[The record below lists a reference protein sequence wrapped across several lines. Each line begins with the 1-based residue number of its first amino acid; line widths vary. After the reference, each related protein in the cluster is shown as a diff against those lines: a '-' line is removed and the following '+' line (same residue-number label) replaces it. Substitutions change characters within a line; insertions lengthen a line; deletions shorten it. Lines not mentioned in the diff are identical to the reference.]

1 MQLWDKLA
9 EYAKNFSSYRTTMD
23 FGDVAEILIIAVL
36 LYYTLV
42 WMKTTRAWIL
52 LKGLIVILAFL
63 LLAYFFRMT
72 TILWMAQ
79 NVLGFAV
86 TALIVV
92 LQPELRKA
100 LEELGKK
107 NIISSVLPFDNS
119 HRVNEEFSEK
129 TINEITKACVEM
141 GKVRTGALIVIEQKV
156 SLRDY
161 ERTGID
167 VDGIVTSQLLI
178 NIFEH
183 NTPLHDG
190 AVIIQGNRVVSA
202 TCYLPLSDNLGLSK
216 ELGTRHRAGVGIS
229 EITDSLTIIVSEE
242 TGKISVAYEGELER
256 NLDADSLRDRM
267 HKILNNPV
275 EEHKNLRIWKGRS
288 RDKKMKK
295 LLTRN
300 LGLKLASLLLAFVLW
315 FLVAQIYDPKDTV
328 TFNNIQVRLIN
339 TELLD
344 EEGKVYEVLDNSNL
358 VRVTVTGPQS
368 IVKSELRR
376 SDIVAEADMSK
387 LTDIN
392 TIAITYYCENISND
406 SVEIKGNHDS
416 VRLNVEDKTSKWI
429 KLESNTIGDVAS
441 GYMIGNVTL
450 DQTNIEVTGPK
461 SAISQVDHA
470 GVDINVTD
478 STTSLSANVDIK
490 LYDADDNEL
499 VLESVKKNVD
509 SAYMTVEVLATKEV
523 PVEIEY
529 MGVPEDGYMAT
540 GEVES
545 SVPTVR
551 IAGTVST
558 LVGISAITVPEDRM
572 NITGQSDNLVDIINL
587 KEYLPANVRL
597 ADKSF
602 DGKITATV
610 YIEPIVSKDL
620 TVAAENISVTGVPDG
635 MEAEITSTA
644 EEYNITVSGLSRD
657 VSILHDSSVTGILN
671 LTQWME
677 DNGVEELTP
686 GTYTIPVTFNLTE
699 DITVTPDINIH
710 IRLKNA
716 DADNQ

>member
-1 MQLWDKLA
+1 
-9 EYAKNFSSYRTTMD
+9 
-23 FGDVAEILIIAVL
+23 
-36 LYYTLV
+36 
-42 WMKTTRAWIL
+42 
-52 LKGLIVILAFL
+52 
-63 LLAYFFRMT
+63 
-72 TILWMAQ
+72 
-79 NVLGFAV
+79 
-86 TALIVV
+86 
-92 LQPELRKA
+92 
-100 LEELGKK
+100 
-107 NIISSVLPFDNS
+107 
-119 HRVNEEFSEK
+119 
-129 TINEITKACVEM
+129 
-141 GKVRTGALIVIEQKV
+141 
-156 SLRDY
+156 
-161 ERTGID
+161 
-167 VDGIVTSQLLI
+167 
-178 NIFEH
+178 
-183 NTPLHDG
+183 
-190 AVIIQGNRVVSA
+190 
-202 TCYLPLSDNLGLSK
+202 
-216 ELGTRHRAGVGIS
+216 
-229 EITDSLTIIVSEE
+229 
-242 TGKISVAYEGELER
+242 
-256 NLDADSLRDRM
+256 
-267 HKILNNPV
+267 
-275 EEHKNLRIWKGRS
+275 
-288 RDKKMKK
+288 MKK

-572 NITGQSDNLVDIINL
+572 NITGQTDNLVDIINL
-587 KEYLPANVRL
+587 KEYLPSNVRL

-657 VSILHDSSVTGILN
+657 VSILRDSGVPGILN

-686 GTYTIPVTFNLTE
+686 GTYTIPVTFNLAE

-716 DADNQ
+716 DTDNQ

>member
-686 GTYTIPVTFNLTE
+686 GTYTIPVTFNLAE

-716 DADNQ
+716 DTDNQ

>member
-1 MQLWDKLA
+1 
-9 EYAKNFSSYRTTMD
+9 
-23 FGDVAEILIIAVL
+23 
-36 LYYTLV
+36 
-42 WMKTTRAWIL
+42 
-52 LKGLIVILAFL
+52 
-63 LLAYFFRMT
+63 
-72 TILWMAQ
+72 
-79 NVLGFAV
+79 
-86 TALIVV
+86 
-92 LQPELRKA
+92 
-100 LEELGKK
+100 
-107 NIISSVLPFDNS
+107 
-119 HRVNEEFSEK
+119 
-129 TINEITKACVEM
+129 
-141 GKVRTGALIVIEQKV
+141 
-156 SLRDY
+156 
-161 ERTGID
+161 
-167 VDGIVTSQLLI
+167 
-178 NIFEH
+178 
-183 NTPLHDG
+183 
-190 AVIIQGNRVVSA
+190 
-202 TCYLPLSDNLGLSK
+202 
-216 ELGTRHRAGVGIS
+216 
-229 EITDSLTIIVSEE
+229 
-242 TGKISVAYEGELER
+242 
-256 NLDADSLRDRM
+256 
-267 HKILNNPV
+267 
-275 EEHKNLRIWKGRS
+275 
-288 RDKKMKK
+288 MKK

-677 DNGVEELTP
+677 DNSVEELTP
-686 GTYTIPVTFNLTE
+686 GNYTIPITFNLAE

-716 DADNQ
+716 DTNNQ

>member
-1 MQLWDKLA
+1 
-9 EYAKNFSSYRTTMD
+9 
-23 FGDVAEILIIAVL
+23 
-36 LYYTLV
+36 
-42 WMKTTRAWIL
+42 
-52 LKGLIVILAFL
+52 
-63 LLAYFFRMT
+63 
-72 TILWMAQ
+72 
-79 NVLGFAV
+79 
-86 TALIVV
+86 
-92 LQPELRKA
+92 
-100 LEELGKK
+100 
-107 NIISSVLPFDNS
+107 
-119 HRVNEEFSEK
+119 
-129 TINEITKACVEM
+129 
-141 GKVRTGALIVIEQKV
+141 
-156 SLRDY
+156 
-161 ERTGID
+161 
-167 VDGIVTSQLLI
+167 
-178 NIFEH
+178 
-183 NTPLHDG
+183 
-190 AVIIQGNRVVSA
+190 
-202 TCYLPLSDNLGLSK
+202 
-216 ELGTRHRAGVGIS
+216 
-229 EITDSLTIIVSEE
+229 
-242 TGKISVAYEGELER
+242 
-256 NLDADSLRDRM
+256 
-267 HKILNNPV
+267 
-275 EEHKNLRIWKGRS
+275 
-288 RDKKMKK
+288 MKK

-416 VRLNVEDKTSKWI
+416 ARLNVEEKTSKWS

-523 PVEIEY
+523 PVEIAY

-686 GTYTIPVTFNLTE
+686 GTYTIPVTFNLAE

-716 DADNQ
+716 DTDNQ

>member
-1 MQLWDKLA
+1 
-9 EYAKNFSSYRTTMD
+9 
-23 FGDVAEILIIAVL
+23 
-36 LYYTLV
+36 
-42 WMKTTRAWIL
+42 
-52 LKGLIVILAFL
+52 
-63 LLAYFFRMT
+63 
-72 TILWMAQ
+72 
-79 NVLGFAV
+79 
-86 TALIVV
+86 
-92 LQPELRKA
+92 
-100 LEELGKK
+100 
-107 NIISSVLPFDNS
+107 
-119 HRVNEEFSEK
+119 
-129 TINEITKACVEM
+129 
-141 GKVRTGALIVIEQKV
+141 
-156 SLRDY
+156 
-161 ERTGID
+161 
-167 VDGIVTSQLLI
+167 
-178 NIFEH
+178 
-183 NTPLHDG
+183 
-190 AVIIQGNRVVSA
+190 
-202 TCYLPLSDNLGLSK
+202 
-216 ELGTRHRAGVGIS
+216 
-229 EITDSLTIIVSEE
+229 
-242 TGKISVAYEGELER
+242 
-256 NLDADSLRDRM
+256 
-267 HKILNNPV
+267 
-275 EEHKNLRIWKGRS
+275 
-288 RDKKMKK
+288 MKK

-376 SDIVAEADMSK
+376 NDIVAEADMSK

-686 GTYTIPVTFNLTE
+686 GNYTIPITFNLAE

-716 DADNQ
+716 DTNNQ

>member
-1 MQLWDKLA
+1 
-9 EYAKNFSSYRTTMD
+9 
-23 FGDVAEILIIAVL
+23 
-36 LYYTLV
+36 
-42 WMKTTRAWIL
+42 
-52 LKGLIVILAFL
+52 
-63 LLAYFFRMT
+63 
-72 TILWMAQ
+72 
-79 NVLGFAV
+79 
-86 TALIVV
+86 
-92 LQPELRKA
+92 
-100 LEELGKK
+100 
-107 NIISSVLPFDNS
+107 
-119 HRVNEEFSEK
+119 
-129 TINEITKACVEM
+129 
-141 GKVRTGALIVIEQKV
+141 
-156 SLRDY
+156 
-161 ERTGID
+161 
-167 VDGIVTSQLLI
+167 
-178 NIFEH
+178 
-183 NTPLHDG
+183 
-190 AVIIQGNRVVSA
+190 
-202 TCYLPLSDNLGLSK
+202 
-216 ELGTRHRAGVGIS
+216 
-229 EITDSLTIIVSEE
+229 
-242 TGKISVAYEGELER
+242 
-256 NLDADSLRDRM
+256 
-267 HKILNNPV
+267 
-275 EEHKNLRIWKGRS
+275 
-288 RDKKMKK
+288 MKK

-499 VLESVKKNVD
+499 VLESVKKNVN

-572 NITGQSDNLVDIINL
+572 NITGQTDNLVDIINL
-587 KEYLPANVRL
+587 KEYLPSNVRL

-644 EEYNITVSGLSRD
+644 EEYNITVSGLSRN
-657 VSILHDSSVTGILN
+657 VSILRDSSVTGILN

-686 GTYTIPVTFNLTE
+686 GTTCQEIPAAWSARASSPPRPKTKLSPPFSRTTIFPSRAFRISRPLM
-699 DITVTPDINIH
+699 DS
-710 IRLKNA
+710 
-716 DADNQ
+716 

>member
-1 MQLWDKLA
+1 
-9 EYAKNFSSYRTTMD
+9 
-23 FGDVAEILIIAVL
+23 
-36 LYYTLV
+36 
-42 WMKTTRAWIL
+42 
-52 LKGLIVILAFL
+52 
-63 LLAYFFRMT
+63 
-72 TILWMAQ
+72 
-79 NVLGFAV
+79 
-86 TALIVV
+86 
-92 LQPELRKA
+92 
-100 LEELGKK
+100 
-107 NIISSVLPFDNS
+107 
-119 HRVNEEFSEK
+119 
-129 TINEITKACVEM
+129 
-141 GKVRTGALIVIEQKV
+141 
-156 SLRDY
+156 
-161 ERTGID
+161 
-167 VDGIVTSQLLI
+167 
-178 NIFEH
+178 
-183 NTPLHDG
+183 
-190 AVIIQGNRVVSA
+190 
-202 TCYLPLSDNLGLSK
+202 
-216 ELGTRHRAGVGIS
+216 
-229 EITDSLTIIVSEE
+229 
-242 TGKISVAYEGELER
+242 
-256 NLDADSLRDRM
+256 
-267 HKILNNPV
+267 
-275 EEHKNLRIWKGRS
+275 
-288 RDKKMKK
+288 MKK

-300 LGLKLASLLLAFVLW
+300 LGLKLASLVLAFVLW

-339 TELLD
+339 TELLE

-657 VSILHDSSVTGILN
+657 ISILHDSSVTGILN

-686 GTYTIPVTFNLTE
+686 GNYTIPITFNLAE

-716 DADNQ
+716 DTNNQ

>member
-1 MQLWDKLA
+1 
-9 EYAKNFSSYRTTMD
+9 
-23 FGDVAEILIIAVL
+23 
-36 LYYTLV
+36 
-42 WMKTTRAWIL
+42 
-52 LKGLIVILAFL
+52 
-63 LLAYFFRMT
+63 
-72 TILWMAQ
+72 
-79 NVLGFAV
+79 
-86 TALIVV
+86 
-92 LQPELRKA
+92 
-100 LEELGKK
+100 
-107 NIISSVLPFDNS
+107 
-119 HRVNEEFSEK
+119 
-129 TINEITKACVEM
+129 
-141 GKVRTGALIVIEQKV
+141 
-156 SLRDY
+156 
-161 ERTGID
+161 
-167 VDGIVTSQLLI
+167 
-178 NIFEH
+178 
-183 NTPLHDG
+183 
-190 AVIIQGNRVVSA
+190 
-202 TCYLPLSDNLGLSK
+202 
-216 ELGTRHRAGVGIS
+216 
-229 EITDSLTIIVSEE
+229 
-242 TGKISVAYEGELER
+242 
-256 NLDADSLRDRM
+256 
-267 HKILNNPV
+267 
-275 EEHKNLRIWKGRS
+275 
-288 RDKKMKK
+288 MKK

-478 STTSLSANVDIK
+478 STSSLSANVDIK

-499 VLESVKKNVD
+499 TLESVKKNVD
-509 SAYMTVEVLATKEV
+509 SAHMTVEVLATKEV

-551 IAGTVST
+551 IAGNAST

-572 NITGQSDNLVDIINL
+572 NITGQTDNLVDIINL

-657 VSILHDSSVTGILN
+657 VSILRDSSVTGILN

-686 GTYTIPVTFNLTE
+686 GTYTIPVTFNLAE
-699 DITVTPDINIH
+699 DITVVPDINIH

-716 DADNQ
+716 DTDNQ

>member
-1 MQLWDKLA
+1 
-9 EYAKNFSSYRTTMD
+9 
-23 FGDVAEILIIAVL
+23 
-36 LYYTLV
+36 
-42 WMKTTRAWIL
+42 
-52 LKGLIVILAFL
+52 
-63 LLAYFFRMT
+63 
-72 TILWMAQ
+72 
-79 NVLGFAV
+79 
-86 TALIVV
+86 
-92 LQPELRKA
+92 
-100 LEELGKK
+100 
-107 NIISSVLPFDNS
+107 
-119 HRVNEEFSEK
+119 
-129 TINEITKACVEM
+129 
-141 GKVRTGALIVIEQKV
+141 
-156 SLRDY
+156 
-161 ERTGID
+161 
-167 VDGIVTSQLLI
+167 
-178 NIFEH
+178 
-183 NTPLHDG
+183 
-190 AVIIQGNRVVSA
+190 
-202 TCYLPLSDNLGLSK
+202 
-216 ELGTRHRAGVGIS
+216 
-229 EITDSLTIIVSEE
+229 
-242 TGKISVAYEGELER
+242 
-256 NLDADSLRDRM
+256 
-267 HKILNNPV
+267 
-275 EEHKNLRIWKGRS
+275 
-288 RDKKMKK
+288 MKK

-328 TFNNIQVRLIN
+328 TFNNIQVRLVN

-572 NITGQSDNLVDIINL
+572 NITGQTDNLVDIINL

-657 VSILHDSSVTGILN
+657 VSILRDSSVTGILN

-686 GTYTIPVTFNLTE
+686 GTYTIPVTFNLAE
-699 DITVTPDINIH
+699 DITVAPDINIH

-716 DADNQ
+716 DTDNQ

>member
-1 MQLWDKLA
+1 
-9 EYAKNFSSYRTTMD
+9 
-23 FGDVAEILIIAVL
+23 
-36 LYYTLV
+36 
-42 WMKTTRAWIL
+42 
-52 LKGLIVILAFL
+52 
-63 LLAYFFRMT
+63 
-72 TILWMAQ
+72 
-79 NVLGFAV
+79 
-86 TALIVV
+86 
-92 LQPELRKA
+92 
-100 LEELGKK
+100 
-107 NIISSVLPFDNS
+107 
-119 HRVNEEFSEK
+119 
-129 TINEITKACVEM
+129 
-141 GKVRTGALIVIEQKV
+141 
-156 SLRDY
+156 
-161 ERTGID
+161 
-167 VDGIVTSQLLI
+167 
-178 NIFEH
+178 
-183 NTPLHDG
+183 
-190 AVIIQGNRVVSA
+190 
-202 TCYLPLSDNLGLSK
+202 
-216 ELGTRHRAGVGIS
+216 
-229 EITDSLTIIVSEE
+229 
-242 TGKISVAYEGELER
+242 
-256 NLDADSLRDRM
+256 
-267 HKILNNPV
+267 
-275 EEHKNLRIWKGRS
+275 
-288 RDKKMKK
+288 MKK

-328 TFNNIQVRLIN
+328 TFNNIQVRLVN

-657 VSILHDSSVTGILN
+657 ISILHDSSVTGILN

-686 GTYTIPVTFNLTE
+686 GNYTIPITFNLAE

-716 DADNQ
+716 DTDNQ

>member
-1 MQLWDKLA
+1 
-9 EYAKNFSSYRTTMD
+9 
-23 FGDVAEILIIAVL
+23 
-36 LYYTLV
+36 
-42 WMKTTRAWIL
+42 
-52 LKGLIVILAFL
+52 
-63 LLAYFFRMT
+63 
-72 TILWMAQ
+72 
-79 NVLGFAV
+79 
-86 TALIVV
+86 
-92 LQPELRKA
+92 
-100 LEELGKK
+100 
-107 NIISSVLPFDNS
+107 
-119 HRVNEEFSEK
+119 
-129 TINEITKACVEM
+129 
-141 GKVRTGALIVIEQKV
+141 
-156 SLRDY
+156 
-161 ERTGID
+161 
-167 VDGIVTSQLLI
+167 
-178 NIFEH
+178 
-183 NTPLHDG
+183 
-190 AVIIQGNRVVSA
+190 
-202 TCYLPLSDNLGLSK
+202 
-216 ELGTRHRAGVGIS
+216 
-229 EITDSLTIIVSEE
+229 
-242 TGKISVAYEGELER
+242 
-256 NLDADSLRDRM
+256 
-267 HKILNNPV
+267 
-275 EEHKNLRIWKGRS
+275 
-288 RDKKMKK
+288 MKK

-328 TFNNIQVRLIN
+328 TFNNIQVRLVN
-339 TELLD
+339 TELLE

-657 VSILHDSSVTGILN
+657 ISILHDSSVTGILN

-686 GTYTIPVTFNLTE
+686 GNYTIPITFNLAE

-716 DADNQ
+716 DTDNQ

>member
-1 MQLWDKLA
+1 
-9 EYAKNFSSYRTTMD
+9 
-23 FGDVAEILIIAVL
+23 
-36 LYYTLV
+36 
-42 WMKTTRAWIL
+42 
-52 LKGLIVILAFL
+52 
-63 LLAYFFRMT
+63 
-72 TILWMAQ
+72 
-79 NVLGFAV
+79 
-86 TALIVV
+86 
-92 LQPELRKA
+92 
-100 LEELGKK
+100 
-107 NIISSVLPFDNS
+107 
-119 HRVNEEFSEK
+119 
-129 TINEITKACVEM
+129 
-141 GKVRTGALIVIEQKV
+141 
-156 SLRDY
+156 
-161 ERTGID
+161 
-167 VDGIVTSQLLI
+167 
-178 NIFEH
+178 
-183 NTPLHDG
+183 
-190 AVIIQGNRVVSA
+190 
-202 TCYLPLSDNLGLSK
+202 
-216 ELGTRHRAGVGIS
+216 
-229 EITDSLTIIVSEE
+229 
-242 TGKISVAYEGELER
+242 
-256 NLDADSLRDRM
+256 
-267 HKILNNPV
+267 
-275 EEHKNLRIWKGRS
+275 
-288 RDKKMKK
+288 MKK

-657 VSILHDSSVTGILN
+657 VSILHDSSVKGILN

-686 GTYTIPVTFNLTE
+686 GNYTIPITFNLAE

-716 DADNQ
+716 DTNNQ

>member
-1 MQLWDKLA
+1 
-9 EYAKNFSSYRTTMD
+9 
-23 FGDVAEILIIAVL
+23 
-36 LYYTLV
+36 
-42 WMKTTRAWIL
+42 
-52 LKGLIVILAFL
+52 
-63 LLAYFFRMT
+63 
-72 TILWMAQ
+72 
-79 NVLGFAV
+79 
-86 TALIVV
+86 
-92 LQPELRKA
+92 
-100 LEELGKK
+100 
-107 NIISSVLPFDNS
+107 
-119 HRVNEEFSEK
+119 
-129 TINEITKACVEM
+129 
-141 GKVRTGALIVIEQKV
+141 
-156 SLRDY
+156 
-161 ERTGID
+161 
-167 VDGIVTSQLLI
+167 
-178 NIFEH
+178 
-183 NTPLHDG
+183 
-190 AVIIQGNRVVSA
+190 
-202 TCYLPLSDNLGLSK
+202 
-216 ELGTRHRAGVGIS
+216 
-229 EITDSLTIIVSEE
+229 
-242 TGKISVAYEGELER
+242 
-256 NLDADSLRDRM
+256 
-267 HKILNNPV
+267 
-275 EEHKNLRIWKGRS
+275 
-288 RDKKMKK
+288 MKK

-368 IVKSELRR
+368 IVKSVLRR

-686 GTYTIPVTFNLTE
+686 GTYTIPVTFNLAE

-716 DADNQ
+716 DTDNQ

>member
-1 MQLWDKLA
+1 
-9 EYAKNFSSYRTTMD
+9 
-23 FGDVAEILIIAVL
+23 
-36 LYYTLV
+36 
-42 WMKTTRAWIL
+42 
-52 LKGLIVILAFL
+52 
-63 LLAYFFRMT
+63 
-72 TILWMAQ
+72 
-79 NVLGFAV
+79 
-86 TALIVV
+86 
-92 LQPELRKA
+92 
-100 LEELGKK
+100 
-107 NIISSVLPFDNS
+107 
-119 HRVNEEFSEK
+119 
-129 TINEITKACVEM
+129 
-141 GKVRTGALIVIEQKV
+141 
-156 SLRDY
+156 
-161 ERTGID
+161 
-167 VDGIVTSQLLI
+167 
-178 NIFEH
+178 
-183 NTPLHDG
+183 
-190 AVIIQGNRVVSA
+190 
-202 TCYLPLSDNLGLSK
+202 
-216 ELGTRHRAGVGIS
+216 
-229 EITDSLTIIVSEE
+229 
-242 TGKISVAYEGELER
+242 
-256 NLDADSLRDRM
+256 
-267 HKILNNPV
+267 
-275 EEHKNLRIWKGRS
+275 
-288 RDKKMKK
+288 MKK

-300 LGLKLASLLLAFVLW
+300 LGLKLASLVLAFVLW

-328 TFNNIQVRLIN
+328 TFNNIQVRLVN
-339 TELLD
+339 TELLE

-686 GTYTIPVTFNLTE
+686 GTYTIPVTFNLAE

-716 DADNQ
+716 DTDNQ

>member
-1 MQLWDKLA
+1 
-9 EYAKNFSSYRTTMD
+9 
-23 FGDVAEILIIAVL
+23 
-36 LYYTLV
+36 
-42 WMKTTRAWIL
+42 
-52 LKGLIVILAFL
+52 
-63 LLAYFFRMT
+63 
-72 TILWMAQ
+72 
-79 NVLGFAV
+79 
-86 TALIVV
+86 
-92 LQPELRKA
+92 
-100 LEELGKK
+100 
-107 NIISSVLPFDNS
+107 
-119 HRVNEEFSEK
+119 
-129 TINEITKACVEM
+129 
-141 GKVRTGALIVIEQKV
+141 
-156 SLRDY
+156 
-161 ERTGID
+161 
-167 VDGIVTSQLLI
+167 
-178 NIFEH
+178 
-183 NTPLHDG
+183 
-190 AVIIQGNRVVSA
+190 
-202 TCYLPLSDNLGLSK
+202 
-216 ELGTRHRAGVGIS
+216 
-229 EITDSLTIIVSEE
+229 
-242 TGKISVAYEGELER
+242 
-256 NLDADSLRDRM
+256 
-267 HKILNNPV
+267 
-275 EEHKNLRIWKGRS
+275 
-288 RDKKMKK
+288 MKK

-429 KLESNTIGDVAS
+429 KLESNTIGNVAS
-441 GYMIGNVTL
+441 GYMIGNVSL

-478 STTSLSANVDIK
+478 STSSLSANVDIK

-499 VLESVKKNVD
+499 TLESVKKNVD
-509 SAYMTVEVLATKEV
+509 SAHMTVEVLATKEV

-551 IAGTVST
+551 IAGTAST
-558 LVGISAITVPEDRM
+558 LAGISAITVPEDRM
-572 NITGQSDNLVDIINL
+572 NITGQTDNLVDIINL
-587 KEYLPANVRL
+587 KEYLPSNVRL

-657 VSILHDSSVTGILN
+657 VSILRDSSVTGILN

-686 GTYTIPVTFNLTE
+686 GTYTIPVTFNLAE
-699 DITVTPDINIH
+699 DITVAPDINIH

-716 DADNQ
+716 DTDNQ

>member
-1 MQLWDKLA
+1 
-9 EYAKNFSSYRTTMD
+9 
-23 FGDVAEILIIAVL
+23 
-36 LYYTLV
+36 
-42 WMKTTRAWIL
+42 
-52 LKGLIVILAFL
+52 
-63 LLAYFFRMT
+63 
-72 TILWMAQ
+72 
-79 NVLGFAV
+79 
-86 TALIVV
+86 
-92 LQPELRKA
+92 
-100 LEELGKK
+100 
-107 NIISSVLPFDNS
+107 
-119 HRVNEEFSEK
+119 
-129 TINEITKACVEM
+129 
-141 GKVRTGALIVIEQKV
+141 
-156 SLRDY
+156 
-161 ERTGID
+161 
-167 VDGIVTSQLLI
+167 
-178 NIFEH
+178 
-183 NTPLHDG
+183 
-190 AVIIQGNRVVSA
+190 
-202 TCYLPLSDNLGLSK
+202 
-216 ELGTRHRAGVGIS
+216 
-229 EITDSLTIIVSEE
+229 
-242 TGKISVAYEGELER
+242 
-256 NLDADSLRDRM
+256 
-267 HKILNNPV
+267 
-275 EEHKNLRIWKGRS
+275 
-288 RDKKMKK
+288 MKK

-509 SAYMTVEVLATKEV
+509 SAYMMVEVLATKEV

-686 GTYTIPVTFNLTE
+686 GTYTIPVTFNLAE
-699 DITVTPDINIH
+699 DITVVPDINIH

-716 DADNQ
+716 DTDNQ

>member
-1 MQLWDKLA
+1 
-9 EYAKNFSSYRTTMD
+9 
-23 FGDVAEILIIAVL
+23 
-36 LYYTLV
+36 
-42 WMKTTRAWIL
+42 
-52 LKGLIVILAFL
+52 
-63 LLAYFFRMT
+63 
-72 TILWMAQ
+72 
-79 NVLGFAV
+79 
-86 TALIVV
+86 
-92 LQPELRKA
+92 
-100 LEELGKK
+100 
-107 NIISSVLPFDNS
+107 
-119 HRVNEEFSEK
+119 
-129 TINEITKACVEM
+129 
-141 GKVRTGALIVIEQKV
+141 
-156 SLRDY
+156 
-161 ERTGID
+161 
-167 VDGIVTSQLLI
+167 
-178 NIFEH
+178 
-183 NTPLHDG
+183 
-190 AVIIQGNRVVSA
+190 
-202 TCYLPLSDNLGLSK
+202 
-216 ELGTRHRAGVGIS
+216 
-229 EITDSLTIIVSEE
+229 
-242 TGKISVAYEGELER
+242 
-256 NLDADSLRDRM
+256 
-267 HKILNNPV
+267 
-275 EEHKNLRIWKGRS
+275 
-288 RDKKMKK
+288 MKK

-686 GTYTIPVTFNLTE
+686 GTYTIPVTFNLAE
-699 DITVTPDINIH
+699 VITVVPDINIH

-716 DADNQ
+716 DTDNQ

>member
-1 MQLWDKLA
+1 
-9 EYAKNFSSYRTTMD
+9 
-23 FGDVAEILIIAVL
+23 
-36 LYYTLV
+36 
-42 WMKTTRAWIL
+42 
-52 LKGLIVILAFL
+52 
-63 LLAYFFRMT
+63 
-72 TILWMAQ
+72 
-79 NVLGFAV
+79 
-86 TALIVV
+86 
-92 LQPELRKA
+92 
-100 LEELGKK
+100 
-107 NIISSVLPFDNS
+107 
-119 HRVNEEFSEK
+119 
-129 TINEITKACVEM
+129 
-141 GKVRTGALIVIEQKV
+141 
-156 SLRDY
+156 
-161 ERTGID
+161 
-167 VDGIVTSQLLI
+167 
-178 NIFEH
+178 
-183 NTPLHDG
+183 
-190 AVIIQGNRVVSA
+190 
-202 TCYLPLSDNLGLSK
+202 
-216 ELGTRHRAGVGIS
+216 
-229 EITDSLTIIVSEE
+229 
-242 TGKISVAYEGELER
+242 
-256 NLDADSLRDRM
+256 
-267 HKILNNPV
+267 
-275 EEHKNLRIWKGRS
+275 
-288 RDKKMKK
+288 MKK

-429 KLESNTIGDVAS
+429 KLESNTIGNVAS
-441 GYMIGNVTL
+441 GYMIGNVSL

-478 STTSLSANVDIK
+478 STSSLSANVDIK

-499 VLESVKKNVD
+499 TLESVKKNVD
-509 SAYMTVEVLATKEV
+509 SAHMTVEVLATKEV

-551 IAGTVST
+551 IAGNAST

-572 NITGQSDNLVDIINL
+572 NITGQTDNLVDIINL
-587 KEYLPANVRL
+587 KEYLPYNVRL

-657 VSILHDSSVTGILN
+657 VSILRDSSVTGILN

-686 GTYTIPVTFNLTE
+686 GTYTIPVTFNLAE
-699 DITVTPDINIH
+699 DITVVPDINIH

-716 DADNQ
+716 DTDNQ

>member
-1 MQLWDKLA
+1 
-9 EYAKNFSSYRTTMD
+9 
-23 FGDVAEILIIAVL
+23 
-36 LYYTLV
+36 
-42 WMKTTRAWIL
+42 
-52 LKGLIVILAFL
+52 
-63 LLAYFFRMT
+63 
-72 TILWMAQ
+72 
-79 NVLGFAV
+79 
-86 TALIVV
+86 
-92 LQPELRKA
+92 
-100 LEELGKK
+100 
-107 NIISSVLPFDNS
+107 
-119 HRVNEEFSEK
+119 
-129 TINEITKACVEM
+129 
-141 GKVRTGALIVIEQKV
+141 
-156 SLRDY
+156 
-161 ERTGID
+161 
-167 VDGIVTSQLLI
+167 
-178 NIFEH
+178 
-183 NTPLHDG
+183 
-190 AVIIQGNRVVSA
+190 
-202 TCYLPLSDNLGLSK
+202 
-216 ELGTRHRAGVGIS
+216 
-229 EITDSLTIIVSEE
+229 
-242 TGKISVAYEGELER
+242 
-256 NLDADSLRDRM
+256 
-267 HKILNNPV
+267 
-275 EEHKNLRIWKGRS
+275 
-288 RDKKMKK
+288 MKK

-677 DNGVEELTP
+677 GNGVEELTP
-686 GTYTIPVTFNLTE
+686 GTYTIPVTFNLAE
-699 DITVTPDINIH
+699 DITVVPDINIH

-716 DADNQ
+716 DTDNQ

>member
-1 MQLWDKLA
+1 
-9 EYAKNFSSYRTTMD
+9 
-23 FGDVAEILIIAVL
+23 
-36 LYYTLV
+36 
-42 WMKTTRAWIL
+42 
-52 LKGLIVILAFL
+52 
-63 LLAYFFRMT
+63 
-72 TILWMAQ
+72 
-79 NVLGFAV
+79 
-86 TALIVV
+86 
-92 LQPELRKA
+92 
-100 LEELGKK
+100 
-107 NIISSVLPFDNS
+107 
-119 HRVNEEFSEK
+119 
-129 TINEITKACVEM
+129 
-141 GKVRTGALIVIEQKV
+141 
-156 SLRDY
+156 
-161 ERTGID
+161 
-167 VDGIVTSQLLI
+167 
-178 NIFEH
+178 
-183 NTPLHDG
+183 
-190 AVIIQGNRVVSA
+190 
-202 TCYLPLSDNLGLSK
+202 
-216 ELGTRHRAGVGIS
+216 
-229 EITDSLTIIVSEE
+229 
-242 TGKISVAYEGELER
+242 
-256 NLDADSLRDRM
+256 
-267 HKILNNPV
+267 
-275 EEHKNLRIWKGRS
+275 
-288 RDKKMKK
+288 MKK

-499 VLESVKKNVD
+499 TLESVKKNVD

-551 IAGTVST
+551 IAGIASA

-572 NITGQSDNLVDIINL
+572 NITGQSGDLVDIINL
-587 KEYLPANVRL
+587 KEYLPSNVRL
-597 ADKSF
+597 ADKGF

-610 YIEPIVSKDL
+610 YIEPIDTKDL
-620 TVAAENISVTGVPDG
+620 TIPADNISITGVPDG
-635 MEAEITSTA
+635 MEAEVTSTA
-644 EEYNITVSGLSRD
+644 EEYNITVSGLTRD
-657 VSILHDSSVTGILN
+657 VSILRDSSVTGILN

-686 GTYTIPVTFNLTE
+686 GTYTIPVTFNLAE
-699 DITVTPDINIH
+699 DITVAPDINIH
-710 IRLKNA
+710 VRLKNA
-716 DADNQ
+716 DTDNQ

>member
-1 MQLWDKLA
+1 
-9 EYAKNFSSYRTTMD
+9 
-23 FGDVAEILIIAVL
+23 
-36 LYYTLV
+36 
-42 WMKTTRAWIL
+42 
-52 LKGLIVILAFL
+52 
-63 LLAYFFRMT
+63 
-72 TILWMAQ
+72 
-79 NVLGFAV
+79 
-86 TALIVV
+86 
-92 LQPELRKA
+92 
-100 LEELGKK
+100 
-107 NIISSVLPFDNS
+107 
-119 HRVNEEFSEK
+119 
-129 TINEITKACVEM
+129 
-141 GKVRTGALIVIEQKV
+141 
-156 SLRDY
+156 
-161 ERTGID
+161 
-167 VDGIVTSQLLI
+167 
-178 NIFEH
+178 
-183 NTPLHDG
+183 
-190 AVIIQGNRVVSA
+190 
-202 TCYLPLSDNLGLSK
+202 
-216 ELGTRHRAGVGIS
+216 
-229 EITDSLTIIVSEE
+229 
-242 TGKISVAYEGELER
+242 
-256 NLDADSLRDRM
+256 
-267 HKILNNPV
+267 
-275 EEHKNLRIWKGRS
+275 
-288 RDKKMKK
+288 MKK
-295 LLTRN
+295 LFTRN

-644 EEYNITVSGLSRD
+644 EEYNITVSGLSRH

-686 GTYTIPVTFNLTE
+686 GTYTIPVTFNLAE
-699 DITVTPDINIH
+699 DITVVPDINIH

-716 DADNQ
+716 DTDNQ

>member
-1 MQLWDKLA
+1 
-9 EYAKNFSSYRTTMD
+9 
-23 FGDVAEILIIAVL
+23 
-36 LYYTLV
+36 
-42 WMKTTRAWIL
+42 
-52 LKGLIVILAFL
+52 
-63 LLAYFFRMT
+63 
-72 TILWMAQ
+72 
-79 NVLGFAV
+79 
-86 TALIVV
+86 
-92 LQPELRKA
+92 
-100 LEELGKK
+100 
-107 NIISSVLPFDNS
+107 
-119 HRVNEEFSEK
+119 
-129 TINEITKACVEM
+129 
-141 GKVRTGALIVIEQKV
+141 
-156 SLRDY
+156 
-161 ERTGID
+161 
-167 VDGIVTSQLLI
+167 
-178 NIFEH
+178 
-183 NTPLHDG
+183 
-190 AVIIQGNRVVSA
+190 
-202 TCYLPLSDNLGLSK
+202 
-216 ELGTRHRAGVGIS
+216 
-229 EITDSLTIIVSEE
+229 
-242 TGKISVAYEGELER
+242 
-256 NLDADSLRDRM
+256 
-267 HKILNNPV
+267 
-275 EEHKNLRIWKGRS
+275 
-288 RDKKMKK
+288 MKK

-406 SVEIKGNHDS
+406 SVETKGNHDS

-657 VSILHDSSVTGILN
+657 VSILHDSSVTGILD

-686 GTYTIPVTFNLTE
+686 GTYTIPVTFNLAE
-699 DITVTPDINIH
+699 DITVVPDINIH

-716 DADNQ
+716 DTDNQ

>member
-1 MQLWDKLA
+1 
-9 EYAKNFSSYRTTMD
+9 
-23 FGDVAEILIIAVL
+23 
-36 LYYTLV
+36 
-42 WMKTTRAWIL
+42 
-52 LKGLIVILAFL
+52 
-63 LLAYFFRMT
+63 
-72 TILWMAQ
+72 
-79 NVLGFAV
+79 
-86 TALIVV
+86 
-92 LQPELRKA
+92 
-100 LEELGKK
+100 
-107 NIISSVLPFDNS
+107 
-119 HRVNEEFSEK
+119 
-129 TINEITKACVEM
+129 
-141 GKVRTGALIVIEQKV
+141 
-156 SLRDY
+156 
-161 ERTGID
+161 
-167 VDGIVTSQLLI
+167 
-178 NIFEH
+178 
-183 NTPLHDG
+183 
-190 AVIIQGNRVVSA
+190 
-202 TCYLPLSDNLGLSK
+202 
-216 ELGTRHRAGVGIS
+216 
-229 EITDSLTIIVSEE
+229 
-242 TGKISVAYEGELER
+242 
-256 NLDADSLRDRM
+256 
-267 HKILNNPV
+267 
-275 EEHKNLRIWKGRS
+275 
-288 RDKKMKK
+288 MKK

-478 STTSLSANVDIK
+478 STSSLSANVDIK

-499 VLESVKKNVD
+499 TLESVKKNVD
-509 SAYMTVEVLATKEV
+509 SAHMTVEVLATKEV

-572 NITGQSDNLVDIINL
+572 NITGQTDNLVDIINL

-657 VSILHDSSVTGILN
+657 VSILRDSSVTGILN

-686 GTYTIPVTFNLTE
+686 GTYTIPVTFNLAE
-699 DITVTPDINIH
+699 DITVAPDINIH

-716 DADNQ
+716 DTDNQ

>member
-1 MQLWDKLA
+1 
-9 EYAKNFSSYRTTMD
+9 
-23 FGDVAEILIIAVL
+23 
-36 LYYTLV
+36 
-42 WMKTTRAWIL
+42 
-52 LKGLIVILAFL
+52 
-63 LLAYFFRMT
+63 
-72 TILWMAQ
+72 
-79 NVLGFAV
+79 
-86 TALIVV
+86 
-92 LQPELRKA
+92 
-100 LEELGKK
+100 
-107 NIISSVLPFDNS
+107 
-119 HRVNEEFSEK
+119 
-129 TINEITKACVEM
+129 
-141 GKVRTGALIVIEQKV
+141 
-156 SLRDY
+156 
-161 ERTGID
+161 
-167 VDGIVTSQLLI
+167 
-178 NIFEH
+178 
-183 NTPLHDG
+183 
-190 AVIIQGNRVVSA
+190 
-202 TCYLPLSDNLGLSK
+202 
-216 ELGTRHRAGVGIS
+216 
-229 EITDSLTIIVSEE
+229 
-242 TGKISVAYEGELER
+242 
-256 NLDADSLRDRM
+256 
-267 HKILNNPV
+267 
-275 EEHKNLRIWKGRS
+275 
-288 RDKKMKK
+288 MKK

-602 DGKITATV
+602 EGKITATV

-686 GTYTIPVTFNLTE
+686 GTYTIPVTFNLAE
-699 DITVTPDINIH
+699 DITVVPDINIH

-716 DADNQ
+716 DTDNQ

>member
-1 MQLWDKLA
+1 
-9 EYAKNFSSYRTTMD
+9 
-23 FGDVAEILIIAVL
+23 
-36 LYYTLV
+36 
-42 WMKTTRAWIL
+42 
-52 LKGLIVILAFL
+52 
-63 LLAYFFRMT
+63 
-72 TILWMAQ
+72 
-79 NVLGFAV
+79 
-86 TALIVV
+86 
-92 LQPELRKA
+92 
-100 LEELGKK
+100 
-107 NIISSVLPFDNS
+107 
-119 HRVNEEFSEK
+119 
-129 TINEITKACVEM
+129 
-141 GKVRTGALIVIEQKV
+141 
-156 SLRDY
+156 
-161 ERTGID
+161 
-167 VDGIVTSQLLI
+167 
-178 NIFEH
+178 
-183 NTPLHDG
+183 
-190 AVIIQGNRVVSA
+190 
-202 TCYLPLSDNLGLSK
+202 
-216 ELGTRHRAGVGIS
+216 
-229 EITDSLTIIVSEE
+229 
-242 TGKISVAYEGELER
+242 
-256 NLDADSLRDRM
+256 
-267 HKILNNPV
+267 
-275 EEHKNLRIWKGRS
+275 
-288 RDKKMKK
+288 MKK

-344 EEGKVYEVLDNSNL
+344 EEGKVNEVLDNSNL

-686 GTYTIPVTFNLTE
+686 GTYTIPVTFNLAE
-699 DITVTPDINIH
+699 DITVVPDINIH

-716 DADNQ
+716 DTDNQ

>member
-1 MQLWDKLA
+1 
-9 EYAKNFSSYRTTMD
+9 
-23 FGDVAEILIIAVL
+23 
-36 LYYTLV
+36 
-42 WMKTTRAWIL
+42 
-52 LKGLIVILAFL
+52 
-63 LLAYFFRMT
+63 
-72 TILWMAQ
+72 
-79 NVLGFAV
+79 
-86 TALIVV
+86 
-92 LQPELRKA
+92 
-100 LEELGKK
+100 
-107 NIISSVLPFDNS
+107 
-119 HRVNEEFSEK
+119 
-129 TINEITKACVEM
+129 
-141 GKVRTGALIVIEQKV
+141 
-156 SLRDY
+156 
-161 ERTGID
+161 
-167 VDGIVTSQLLI
+167 
-178 NIFEH
+178 
-183 NTPLHDG
+183 
-190 AVIIQGNRVVSA
+190 
-202 TCYLPLSDNLGLSK
+202 
-216 ELGTRHRAGVGIS
+216 
-229 EITDSLTIIVSEE
+229 
-242 TGKISVAYEGELER
+242 
-256 NLDADSLRDRM
+256 
-267 HKILNNPV
+267 
-275 EEHKNLRIWKGRS
+275 
-288 RDKKMKK
+288 MKK

-300 LGLKLASLLLAFVLW
+300 LGLKLASLVLAFVLW

-328 TFNNIQVRLIN
+328 TFNNIQVRLVN
-339 TELLD
+339 TELLE

-620 TVAAENISVTGVPDG
+620 MVAAENISVTGVPDG

-686 GTYTIPVTFNLTE
+686 GNYTIPITFNLAE

-716 DADNQ
+716 DTDNQ

>member
-1 MQLWDKLA
+1 
-9 EYAKNFSSYRTTMD
+9 
-23 FGDVAEILIIAVL
+23 
-36 LYYTLV
+36 
-42 WMKTTRAWIL
+42 
-52 LKGLIVILAFL
+52 
-63 LLAYFFRMT
+63 
-72 TILWMAQ
+72 
-79 NVLGFAV
+79 
-86 TALIVV
+86 
-92 LQPELRKA
+92 
-100 LEELGKK
+100 
-107 NIISSVLPFDNS
+107 
-119 HRVNEEFSEK
+119 
-129 TINEITKACVEM
+129 
-141 GKVRTGALIVIEQKV
+141 
-156 SLRDY
+156 
-161 ERTGID
+161 
-167 VDGIVTSQLLI
+167 
-178 NIFEH
+178 
-183 NTPLHDG
+183 
-190 AVIIQGNRVVSA
+190 
-202 TCYLPLSDNLGLSK
+202 
-216 ELGTRHRAGVGIS
+216 
-229 EITDSLTIIVSEE
+229 
-242 TGKISVAYEGELER
+242 
-256 NLDADSLRDRM
+256 
-267 HKILNNPV
+267 
-275 EEHKNLRIWKGRS
+275 
-288 RDKKMKK
+288 MKK

-441 GYMIGNVTL
+441 GYMIENVTL

-686 GTYTIPVTFNLTE
+686 GTYTIPVTFNLAE
-699 DITVTPDINIH
+699 DITVVPDINIH

-716 DADNQ
+716 DTDNQ